1 MKSLIISGAQRCPS
15 SKAGCGSGC
24 VEEKLLQILKKPSS
38 MPAIAEKAKSP
49 TSLVE
54 DFENRTFIQEQQ
66 RYNKVLDPQHNA
78 IFDEMIEKL
87 TQLANDKTETKNYIN
102 LLALDGG
109 GIRGLVITQVSF
121 YFIFKFMFF

>member
-1 MKSLIISGAQRCPS
+1 
-15 SKAGCGSGC
+15 
-24 VEEKLLQILKKPSS
+24 
-38 MPAIAEKAKSP
+38 MPAIAETAKSP

-109 GIRGLVITQVSF
+109 GIRGLVIAQISF

>member
-1 MKSLIISGAQRCPS
+1 
-15 SKAGCGSGC
+15 
-24 VEEKLLQILKKPSS
+24 

-54 DFENRTFIQEQQ
+54 DFENRTFIQEQK

-121 YFIFKFMFF
+121 IISF